1 MDPPNAGVTG
11 GYADFHSHLV
21 PSVDDGS
28 RNLDDSLHA
37 IGLMTAAGVE
47 RIITTPHFRAS
58 LLTSSRFDPVMEYMD
73 RRWRRVRDAVR
84 VTWPELDFRRGFEV
98 RLDVP
103 APDLSHPRMRLGGTR
118 FVLVEWAAF
127 MARLGS
133 PDMLSRLADSGYIPV
148 LAHPERYHGIDR
160 GLRIVRAWKEA
171 GAYLQSNYG
180 ALAGQYGPKPRSLIR
195 RFLQE
200 GLVDYLSSD
209 FHGQRGYTLYLEPG
223 ADELQ
228 RLGGETQLDLLAR
241 VNPTRLFEG
250 QRPLEVPPLEIEKAR
265 IQSSEGWS
273 DV

>member
-1 MDPPNAGVTG
+1 MAPPKAGVTATC
-11 GYADFHSHLV
+11 ADFHSHLV
-21 PSVDDGS
+21 PGVDDGS
-28 RNLDDSLHA
+28 RSLDDSLHA
-37 IGLMTAAGVE
+37 IGLMTAAGVD

-98 RLDVP
+98 RLDAP
-103 APDLSHPRMRLGGTR
+103 APDLSDPRMRLGGTR

-133 PDMLSRLADSGYIPV
+133 PGMLSRLADSGYVPV

-160 GLRIVRAWKEA
+160 ELRIVRAWKDA

-180 ALAGQYGPKPRSLIR
+180 ALAGQYGAKPRSLII
-195 RFLQE
+195 RFLQQ

-223 ADELQ
+223 AAELK
-228 RLGGETQLDLLAR
+228 RLGGEAQLDLLSR
-241 VNPTRLFEG
+241 VNPRRLFEG
-250 QRPLEVPPLEIEKAR
+250 KRPLEVPPLEIETPPS
-265 IQSSEGWS
+265 QSSGAS
-273 DV
+273 SHV